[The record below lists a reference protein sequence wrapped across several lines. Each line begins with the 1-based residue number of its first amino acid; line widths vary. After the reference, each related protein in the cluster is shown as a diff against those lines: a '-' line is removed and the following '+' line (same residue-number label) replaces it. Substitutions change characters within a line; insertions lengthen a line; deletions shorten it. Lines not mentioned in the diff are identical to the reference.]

1 VVWGERTE
9 GRAEG
14 SSDVFRSGEG
24 GDGVNYWYFLV
35 LEVLR
40 LFLRA
45 CVRDLGLRFGRR
57 M

>member
-14 SSDVFRSGEG
+14 SSDVFRSGKG
-24 GDGVNYWYFLV
+24 GEGVNYWYFLV

-40 LFLRA
+40 LFLGV
-45 CVRDLGLRFGRR
+45 CVRNLGLRLR
-57 M
+57 